1 MSLLS
6 SKSKDNRLTRCL
18 LEIRRFFIFINQN
31 FMKKL
36 FVIFSLGVLLLSP
49 FLSLADNNS
58 AIQYLQTQTQNPW
71 ITQSLAAANQQNLS
85 TDYINAQEQDLM
97 KVAKYLLVLSAVNSE
112 DYASMRTLFAT
123 LSSHFNN
130 GQFGDQ
136 SQLNDDFWGLL
147 AAGAVNKAGDF
158 NSVKDFIIS
167 HQNADG
173 GWSWATSGTSDS
185 NDTAAA
191 IMALKETDIS
201 SQDQVIVNALNYL
214 HTTQKTDGGF
224 AYDATASSDG
234 ASTAWVVA
242 ALNKLDIDVATWNQG
257 DNTPLSFLNSLQQAD
272 GSFLWLPSDAQGSS
286 MVTAYALLAILDKSY
301 PVNRVNIPAENNG
314 NGNGNS
320 QDISLRIEGPANT
333 ICLAEHLTATNVLA
347 LVVEASSAC
356 NFTYQITET
365 EYGPYLSEIAGFG
378 GQGLNGWQYWLN
390 WQPGT
395 QSADQAQIQ
404 GQDEVLWAYGQFSIK
419 PSKVEASVDGSGHL
433 SGHLQYFDQTWQDLA
448 QATINIGGQNYV
460 TNAQGLF
467 SVDLTQNGAYPVY
480 FNGSEAFIRS
490 NKIYLNYGVSS
501 SNQSLDLS
509 VNVVPTGEEENDQIS
524 FFVSQNQINFGDLE
538 RGQIGETILQLTNS
552 GNVGITL
559 EANILGDSVLIQ
571 NTTLNNQAWA
581 DFGQNLNIGQNAN
594 LNVRLSVPN
603 TASFGQ
609 HQGQLIFWASAR

>member
-1 MSLLS
+1 
-6 SKSKDNRLTRCL
+6 
-18 LEIRRFFIFINQN
+18 
-31 FMKKL
+31 MKKL
-36 FVIFSLGVLLLSP
+36 FVIFSLSALLFAP

-58 AIQYLQTQTQNPW
+58 AIQYLQAQTQNPW

-85 TDYINAQEQDLM
+85 IDYINAQEQDLL
-97 KVAKYLLVLSAVNSE
+97 KVAKYLLVLSAVNSQ
-112 DYASMRTLFAT
+112 DYASMRSLFTTLNNH
-123 LSSHFNN
+123 LNN

-136 SQLNDDFWGLL
+136 NQLNDDFWGLL
-147 AAGAVNKAGDF
+147 AAGSVNKAGDF

-167 HQNADG
+167 HQNVDG
-173 GWSWATSGTSDS
+173 GWSWATTGTSDS

-191 IMALKETDIS
+191 IMALKETNIS
-201 SQDQVIVNALNYL
+201 NQDQVIVNALNYL

-224 AYDATASSDG
+224 AYDVNASSDG
-234 ASTAWVVA
+234 ASTAWVLA
-242 ALNKLDIDVATWNQG
+242 ALNKLDIDLATWNQG
-257 DNTPLSFLNSLQQAD
+257 ENTPLSFLNSLQQAD
-272 GSFLWLPSDAQGSS
+272 GSFLWLPSDTQGSS

-301 PVNRVNIPAENNG
+301 PVNHVNIPAENN

-320 QDISLRIEGPANT
+320 QDISLRIEGPTNT

-347 LVVEASSAC
+347 LVQEASSIC
-356 NFTYQITET
+356 NFTYQITNT
-365 EYGPYLSEIAGFG
+365 EYGPYLSEIAGFS
-378 GQGLNGWQYWLN
+378 GQGLNGWQYWVN

-404 GQDEVLWAYGQFSIK
+404 GQDEVLWAYGSFSVR

-433 SGHLQYFDQTWQDLA
+433 SGHLQYYDQTWQDLA
-448 QATINIGGQNYV
+448 ESIVNIGGQNYV

-480 FNGSEAFIRS
+480 FVGSEAFIRS
-490 NKIYLNYGVSS
+490 NKIYLNYGASGT
-501 SNQSLDLS
+501 NQSVDLS
-509 VNVVPTGEEENDQIS
+509 VNIIPVGNEENNQIS
-524 FFVSQNQINFGDLE
+524 FFVSQNQINFGNLE

-552 GNVGITL
+552 GNTNIVL
-559 EANILGDSVLIQ
+559 EANILGDSVLTQ
-571 NTTLNNQAWA
+571 NTTLNNQTWE

-609 HQGQLIFWASAR
+609 HQGQLIFWAMTR